1 VAMGA
6 NVSSFSDIIIR
17 YGRIAFTPRAR
28 TQSVPKLDLNGFMIL
43 PGLINAHDHLE
54 FNLFPR
60 LGRGPYPNAAAWAED
75 IFKPSQ
81 EPIASQLKLP
91 KPVRLWWGGLKN
103 LLSGVTSVAHHNPFE
118 PSVFGRCFPVRVLRR
133 FGWAHSLNF
142 CPDITAC
149 FRRTP
154 SGAPF
159 IIHAAEGTDSSS
171 RQELYRLDE
180 ARLLRPSTVLVH
192 GVAIQ
197 PEDLNLLRTR
207 GASLVWCPTSNLF
220 MLGRTLSPELLRS
233 EIPIALGTDSALTG
247 EGDLLDELPV
257 AASHVGASRLYR
269 MVTTEAARIL
279 HLTAGEGK
287 IQDGGVAD
295 LLVVRANGDAPPS
308 SLLGSRPELVFLKG
322 RLLLI
327 SDHAARELR
336 LKDLDDYQTVEIEGR
351 GKWLVQAD
359 LRALMDTTRE
369 ILGEPVCLAGRR
381 VIT

>member
-1 VAMGA
+1 MTLTGAKVAMGA

-43 PGLINAHDHLE
+43 PGLVNAHDHLE

-91 KPVRLWWGGLKN
+91 KPIRLWWGGLKN

-118 PSVFGRCFPVRVLRR
+118 PTVFGRCFPVRVLRR

-142 CPDITAC
+142 CPDIATC

-159 IIHAAEGTDSSS
+159 IIHAAEGTDNSS

-207 GASLVWCPTSNLF
+207 GVSLVWCPTSNLF

-233 EIPIALGTDSALTG
+233 EIPIALGTDSALTA

-269 MVTTEAARIL
+269 MVTTEAARVL

-295 LLVVRANGDAPPS
+295 LVVVRANGDAPPS
-308 SLLGSRPELVFLKG
+308 SLLGSRP
-322 RLLLI
+322 
-327 SDHAARELR
+327 
-336 LKDLDDYQTVEIEGR
+336 DYQTLEIEGR

-359 LRALMDTTRE
+359 LRPFIDTTRE
-369 ILGEPVCLAGRR
+369 ILGEPICLSGRR